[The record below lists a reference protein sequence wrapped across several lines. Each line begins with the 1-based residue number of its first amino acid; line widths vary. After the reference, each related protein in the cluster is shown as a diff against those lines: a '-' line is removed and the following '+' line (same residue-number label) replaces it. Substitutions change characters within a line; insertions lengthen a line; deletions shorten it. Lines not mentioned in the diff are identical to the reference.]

1 MSYLPDL
8 EWFLSGVAA
17 HMLTQIKA
25 LLEALR
31 AVGAEIPLHSC
42 LALSCGLLALSCC
55 LLALSCCLL
64 ALSCCLLTISCSML
78 ALRC

>member
-1 MSYLPDL
+1 MSYFPDL

-31 AVGAEIPLHSC
+31 AVGAEISLGSC
-42 LALSCGLLALSCC
+42 QALSCC
-55 LLALSCCLL
+55 LLAFSCCPRLGKVCFDSVR
-64 ALSCCLLTISCSML
+64 AL
-78 ALRC
+78 